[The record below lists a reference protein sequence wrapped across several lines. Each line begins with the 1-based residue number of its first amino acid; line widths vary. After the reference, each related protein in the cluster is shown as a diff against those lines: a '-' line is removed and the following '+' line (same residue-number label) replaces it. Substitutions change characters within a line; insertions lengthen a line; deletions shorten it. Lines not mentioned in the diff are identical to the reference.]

1 MRTWMMSATSSF
13 VDAALFGR
21 VRLYS
26 LRTQLCIFDGNR
38 PPKRI
43 PQVND
48 VGDDHALAFLGR
60 DFLRQ
65 QGRADASLDT
75 GDLRLNQGAQPI
87 SIFLAKRINAAF
99 FLDVANDLIVPFSL
113 FFAMHNRMKR
123 RWNNG

>member
-1 MRTWMMSATSSF
+1 MSKLPDFEGFAMFAKVAEEGSFAAAAATMGVS
-13 VDAALFGR
+13 VAALFGR

-43 PQVND
+43 PQAND
-48 VGDDHALAFLGR
+48 VRDDHALAFLGR

-87 SIFLAKRINAAF
+87 SIFLVKRLNAAF
-99 FLDVANDLIVPFSL
+99 FP
-113 FFAMHNRMKR
+113 
-123 RWNNG
+123 